1 MDYCT
6 DSTILRMYDWI
17 HTVVT
22 AYGYTLAAAGALAIA
37 MLIVM
42 LCAESGKYK

>member
-6 DSTILRMYDWI
+6 DSTNLRMYDWI

-42 LCAESGKYK
+42 LCTSAGKDN